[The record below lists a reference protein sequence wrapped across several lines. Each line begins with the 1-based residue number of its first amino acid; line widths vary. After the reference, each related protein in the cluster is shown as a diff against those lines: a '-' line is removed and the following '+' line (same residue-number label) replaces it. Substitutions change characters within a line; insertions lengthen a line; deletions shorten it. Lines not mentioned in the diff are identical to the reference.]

1 MDESPWKP
9 IKYEDTIRKAKMAVD
24 DSGFRYQQHEK
35 TSPSWPC
42 KERRSVIKCP
52 ARMEVNNEH
61 YRIHGL
67 HNHSTEAY
75 NVKKVVDNHINLL
88 KWREN
93 IREFWLWRKN
103 RKFHYILGKNL
114 HW

>member
-52 ARMEVNNEH
+52 ARIEVNNDC

-88 KWREN
+88 K
-93 IREFWLWRKN
+93 RKPMVLTKHVLN
-103 RKFHYILGKNL
+103 DIIWNNKN
-114 HW
+114 